1 MEKRDLKISFGKSGS
16 GSISPKLSI
25 PKSFLDKI
33 GINQEEREIELE
45 VNEDTREL
53 IIRKKK

>member
-1 MEKRDLKISFGKSGS
+1 MEKRELKISFGKSGS

-33 GINQEEREIELE
+33 GVTQEEREIELL
-45 VNEDTREL
+45 VNEDTKEI

>member
-1 MEKRDLKISFGKSGS
+1 MEKRILKVSFFKSGS

-33 GINQEEREIELE
+33 GVTQEEREIELL
-45 VNEDTREL
+45 VNEDTKEI

>member
-1 MEKRDLKISFGKSGS
+1 MEKRILNVSFSKSGS

-33 GINQEEREIELE
+33 GVNQENREIEVIL
-45 VNEDTREL
+45 NEDREE
-53 IIRKKK
+53 ITIRKKK

>member
-1 MEKRDLKISFGKSGS
+1 MEKRILKVSFFKSGS

-25 PKSFLDKI
+25 PKSFLDRI
-33 GINQEEREIELE
+33 GVSKDEREVEIE
-45 VNEDTREL
+45 VKEDTKEI

>member
-33 GINQEEREIELE
+33 GISQEEREIELE
-45 VNEDTREL
+45 VNEDAKEI

>member
-1 MEKRDLKISFGKSGS
+1 MKKRDLKISFGKSGS

-25 PKSFLDKI
+25 PKTFLDKI
-33 GINQEEREIELE
+33 EVNQDEREIELE
-45 VNEDTREL
+45 LNENTKEI

>member
-1 MEKRDLKISFGKSGS
+1 MEKRELKISFGKSGS

-33 GINQEEREIELE
+33 GVNQDEREIELD
-45 VNEDTREL
+45 VNEETQEI

>member
-25 PKSFLDKI
+25 PKTFLDKI
-33 GINQEEREIELE
+33 EVNQDEREIELE
-45 VNEDTREL
+45 LNENTKEI

>member
-1 MEKRDLKISFGKSGS
+1 MEKRILRVSFSKSGS

-25 PKSFLDKI
+25 PKSFLEKI
-33 GINQEEREIELE
+33 EVTQENREIEIELNTDT
-45 VNEDTREL
+45 NEI

>member
-33 GINQEEREIELE
+33 GVTQEQREVELE
-45 VNEDTREL
+45 VNENTQEL

>member
-25 PKSFLDKI
+25 PKTFLDKI
-33 GINQEEREIELE
+33 EVNQDEREIELE
-45 VNEDTREL
+45 LNEDTKEI